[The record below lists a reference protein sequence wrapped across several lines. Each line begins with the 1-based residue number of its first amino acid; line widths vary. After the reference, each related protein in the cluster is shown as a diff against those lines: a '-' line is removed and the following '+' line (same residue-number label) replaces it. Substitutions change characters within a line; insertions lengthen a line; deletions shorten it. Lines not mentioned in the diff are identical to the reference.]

1 MKEQIV
7 ELRIKID
14 GLSQLIE
21 GLVPKTQAI
30 DFLACPRLEEEL
42 LEAWIERAKSVGAY
56 KESLFSNSK
65 EVQKAYDS
73 LILAK
78 AWLGKILG
86 ELGEATPYVNDGKR
100 KEVGDIEPTADSLPI
115 VNTAHFWDTLNHIQK
130 VDWLRCSIEDMIQE
144 IIKLDL
150 KGSRE
155 LAIARTNSYTHLC
168 ESKIHL
174 GFELQRIRNGQ
185 TEFNVYI

>member
-7 ELRIKID
+7 ELRIKLD
-14 GLSQLIE
+14 GLAQLT
-21 GLVPKTQAI
+21 K
-30 DFLACPRLEEEL
+30 EL
-42 LEAWIERAKSVGAY
+42 RPIKIERATFENNVGNIKTKNDLQY
-56 KESLFSNSK
+56 IDEGVIVILEKSNSK